1 MPDTDP
7 NTLETTIRPDNPADA
22 AFDGAGAA
30 GYGPER
36 VFDEMVNGQG
46 RMRPHWQTF
55 MGSLGPLDAEM
66 MSERW
71 EEARRLLHQNGV
83 TFNIYGDPQ
92 GMERPW
98 PLDMIPLIIAA
109 DDWAKLSEGLT
120 QRAVLLNAV
129 MADLYGPQTLLRSG
143 RLPPAALYANPSYRR
158 SLHGVKAPGGVYLH
172 HYACDVARAPDGGW
186 RVVTD
191 RAQAPSGS
199 GYALENRAVLAKV
212 LPDSF
217 RHCRARRLAP
227 FFNIFRESLQAM
239 AQRTDQ
245 PRIVLLTPGPYNET
259 YFEHVYLSRY
269 LGVMLVEGADLTVRD
284 RQVFVKTLSGLEPVD
299 VILRRQDGDFCD
311 PLELRSDS
319 SLGVAGL
326 VQAVRAG
333 TVAVANAIG
342 AGLMESMAFLPYL
355 PTICRDLL
363 GEELKLPNAPVWWC
377 GDEDDRRYV
386 VEHLDNLVVKPAF
399 PSPAFEPILGSDLS
413 IGEKRALV
421 DRIRCK
427 PWNYVAQERISLSTA
442 PAWQGGKL
450 EARPMVLRTFL
461 CASQDGGY
469 AAMPG
474 GLARVSVDPG
484 KLVFSMQRGGGSKD
498 AWVLSDRPTGRSTG
512 LVRTAIA
519 GESRV
524 GPSRP
529 ATGDLPSRVAD
540 GLFWMGRYAERAE
553 WAVRILR
560 GSYTRLTDDNTP
572 GAAEQLQP
580 LLQLMAWLGMIPW
593 DLVNVNEA
601 AIGRGLRAA
610 LSTSIFD
617 PDHPHSLR
625 TNVQRLYRT
634 AYTVRDRLSLDL
646 WRAVSAVDRQ
656 SQQPRGRVD
665 AAALLLRLD
674 DLVISLAA
682 VAGLEQESMTRGP
695 GWRFLDFGRRIERAI
710 HTVAAV
716 RGLKIAD
723 IQVKGDDLRGDATL
737 EVLLELGESFMTY
750 RQRYFTWIER
760 APVMK
765 LLMADKSNPRALAF
779 QLNAIAGHLA
789 ALPGNGAGPDGG
801 AEPVRAALNIALR
814 NQELMRDEAV
824 FDDSVRLH
832 GLLDELNASLPEISN
847 FLAHAYFSHAFAR

>member
-1 MPDTDP
+1 MS
-7 NTLETTIRPDNPADA
+7 RPDDA
-22 AFDGAGAA
+22 ATDAFNDDANPL

-55 MGSLGPLDAEM
+55 MGSLGPLDPEIMA
-66 MSERW
+66 ERW

-83 TFNIYGDPQ
+83 TYNIYGDPQ

-98 PLDMIPLIIAA
+98 PLDMIPLIVSAE
-109 DDWAKLSEGLT
+109 DWAVLSDGLT
-120 QRAVLLNAV
+120 QRAALFNA
-129 MADLYGPQTLLRSG
+129 MLADLYGPQTLLRSG
-143 RLPPAALYANPSYRR
+143 RLPPAALYANPGYRR

-186 RVVTD
+186 RVVSD
-191 RAQAPSGS
+191 RTQAPSGS

-227 FFNIFRESLQAM
+227 FFNIFRESLQAL
-239 AQRTDQ
+239 AVRSDQ
-245 PRIVLLTPGPYNET
+245 PRIVLLTPGPYNEA

-269 LGVMLVEGADLTVRD
+269 LGVTLVEGADLTVRD

-311 PLELRSDS
+311 PLELRADS

-333 TVAVANAIG
+333 SVVMANAIG
-342 AGLMESMAFLPYL
+342 AGLMESMSFLPYL

-363 GEELKLPNAPVWWC
+363 GEELKLPSAPVWWC
-377 GDEDDRRYV
+377 GDEGDRRYV
-386 VEHLDNLVVKPAF
+386 LDHLEGLVIKPAF
-399 PSPAFEPILGSDLS
+399 PSLAFEPILAADLS
-413 IGEKRALV
+413 GHEKRALAE
-421 DRIRCK
+421 RIRRK
-427 PWNYVAQERISLSTA
+427 PWNYVAQERIALSTA
-442 PAWQGGKL
+442 PAWQNGKL
-450 EARPMVLRTFL
+450 EARPMVLRTFM
-461 CASQDGGY
+461 CAAQDGGY

-484 KLVFSMQRGGGSKD
+484 RLVFSMQRGGGSKD
-498 AWVLSDRPTGRSTG
+498 AWVLSDRPAGQSTG
-512 LVRTAIA
+512 LIRTPIA

-529 ATGDLPSRVAD
+529 ASGDLPSRVAD

-572 GAAEQLQP
+572 GAADQLQP

-610 LSTSIFD
+610 LTTSIFD

-656 SQQPRGRVD
+656 SQQPRGRID

-695 GWRFLDFGRRIERAI
+695 GWRFLDIGRRIERAI
-710 HTVAAV
+710 HTVATI
-716 RGLKIAD
+716 RGLRI
-723 IQVKGDDLRGDATL
+723 GDNQERTGENRRSATL

-750 RQRYFTWIER
+750 RQRHFALVQR
-760 APVMK
+760 GPVLK
-765 LLMADKSNPRALAF
+765 LLMAEDNNPRALAF
-779 QLNAIAGHLA
+779 QLNAIATHLA
-789 ALPGNGAGPDGG
+789 ALPGAA
-801 AEPVRAALNIALR
+801 AEPVQEAKNIALR
-814 NQELMRDEAV
+814 TRDLLREEAAYV
-824 FDDSVRLH
+824 DVVRLRV
-832 GLLDELNASLPEISN
+832 LLDELNGSLPEISN
-847 FLAHAYFSHAFAR
+847 LLAHAYFSHAFARRA